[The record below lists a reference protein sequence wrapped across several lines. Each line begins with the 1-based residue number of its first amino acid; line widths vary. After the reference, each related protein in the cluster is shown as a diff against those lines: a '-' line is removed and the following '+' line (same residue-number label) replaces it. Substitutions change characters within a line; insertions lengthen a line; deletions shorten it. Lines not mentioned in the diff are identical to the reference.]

1 MFILNTNRRKK
12 IHMRVRSR
20 ISGTAARP
28 RLCVFKSN
36 KHVYAQLIDDQK
48 GVTLA
53 AASTLTKSIADQ
65 LEGKTPLEKASVVG
79 REAGRLAQEVGITT
93 VVFDRGG
100 YRYHGIVKALAE
112 GARESGLVF

>member
-20 ISGTAARP
+20 ISGTADRP

-36 KHVYAQLIDDQK
+36 KHVYAQLIDDVK
-48 GVTLA
+48 GVTLTA
-53 AASTLTKSIADQ
+53 VSTLTKGLADE
-65 LEGKTPLEKASVVG
+65 LAGKTPMEKASVVG
-79 REAGRLAQEVGITT
+79 REIGRIAKEAGVTK

-100 YRYHGIVKALAE
+100 YRYHGVVKNLAD

>member
-12 IHMRVRSR
+12 IHMRVRAR

-36 KHVYAQLIDDQK
+36 KHVYAQFVDDEK
-48 GVTLA
+48 GITLA
-53 AASTLTKSIADQ
+53 AASTLTKALAEELS
-65 LEGKTPLEKASVVG
+65 GKTMTEKASIVG
-79 REAGRLAQEVGITT
+79 REAGRIAQEVGITT

-100 YRYHGIVKALAE
+100 YRYHGIVKALAD